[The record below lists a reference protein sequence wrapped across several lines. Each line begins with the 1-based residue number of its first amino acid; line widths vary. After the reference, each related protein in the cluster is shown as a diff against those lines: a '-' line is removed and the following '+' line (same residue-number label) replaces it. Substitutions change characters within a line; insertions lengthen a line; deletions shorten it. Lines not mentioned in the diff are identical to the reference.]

1 MICLS
6 APELPQTDCHGR
18 DRRSARFGVSLALT
32 AALVASAFGPAL
44 AADEAPPANAA
55 AVTVIKAA
63 KSCFSDTVDVY
74 GILLPKEEVA
84 VRPDR
89 PGLKVTEVLVDA
101 GQTVAAG
108 QALARLAMPEGGTIL
123 IQAPSAGIVGQSS
136 AIVGAVASGKG
147 EALFTIITGSEFD
160 LVAQVPTRD
169 LSRLKVDQP
178 VNIKIIGAG
187 DLDGK
192 VRRVAATV
200 EPNTQL
206 GQVYISVAAKKFL
219 LVNSP
224 GRAAIRTGESC
235 GVSVPLTAILYTG
248 AGTVIQVVRR
258 QRIETRRIET
268 GLMSGGNVE
277 IREGLSEGEII
288 VARAGAL
295 LREGDQVRPITVA
308 ADSN

>member
-1 MICLS
+1 MIFLN
-6 APELPQTDCHGR
+6 ALGLPHDNHCS
-18 DRRSARFGVSLALT
+18 DRRFARIGITLTLA
-32 AALVASAFGPAL
+32 AAL
-44 AADEAPPANAA
+44 AATTLSLAFAAEEAPANAA

-63 KSCFSDTVDVY
+63 KSCFADTVDVY

-108 QALARLAMPEGGTIL
+108 QALARLAVPEGGSIL

-136 AIVGAVASGKG
+136 AIVGAIASGKG

-206 GQVYISVAAKKFL
+206 GQVFISVAAKKFL

-235 GVSVPLTAILYTG
+235 GVSVPLTAILYSS

-268 GLMSGGNVE
+268 GLMAGGNIE
-277 IREGLSEGEII
+277 IREGLSEGEIV

>member
-1 MICLS
+1 MGITL
-6 APELPQTDCHGR
+6 T
-18 DRRSARFGVSLALT
+18 LA
-32 AALVASAFGPAL
+32 AAL
-44 AADEAPPANAA
+44 AATTLSLAFAAEEAPANAA

-63 KSCFSDTVDVY
+63 KSCFADTVDVY

-108 QALARLAMPEGGTIL
+108 QALARLAVPEGGSIL

-136 AIVGAVASGKG
+136 AIVGAIASGKG

-206 GQVYISVAAKKFL
+206 GQVFISVAAKKFL

-235 GVSVPLTAILYTG
+235 GVSVPLTAILYSS

-268 GLMSGGNVE
+268 GLMAGGNIE
-277 IREGLSEGEII
+277 IREGLSEGEIV

>member
-1 MICLS
+1 MIFLN
-6 APELPQTDCHGR
+6 ALGLPHSHCRGR
-18 DRRSARFGVSLALT
+18 RRSGNFSASLTLA
-32 AALVASAFGPAL
+32 AALSVTAFGPAL
-44 AADEAPPANAA
+44 AADEAPANAA
-55 AVTVIKAA
+55 AVTVLKVA
-63 KSCFSDTVDVY
+63 KSCFADTVDVY

-89 PGLKVTEVLVDA
+89 PGLKVTEVMVDA

-108 QALARLAMPEGGTIL
+108 QALARLAVPEGGSIL

-136 AIVGAVASGKG
+136 AIVGAIASGKG

-192 VRRVAATV
+192 VRRIAATV

-206 GQVYISVAAKKFL
+206 GQVFISVAAKKFL

-224 GRAAIRTGESC
+224 GRASIRTGESC
-235 GVSVPLTAILYTG
+235 GVSVPLTAILYSS

-268 GLMSGGNVE
+268 GLMAGGNVE
-277 IREGLSEGEII
+277 IREGLTEGEIV

-308 ADSN
+308 TDTN

>member
-1 MICLS
+1 MIFLN
-6 APELPQTDCHGR
+6 ALGLPHDNRCS
-18 DRRSARFGVSLALT
+18 DRRFARIGITLTLA
-32 AALVASAFGPAL
+32 AAL
-44 AADEAPPANAA
+44 AATTLSLAFAAEEAPANAA

-63 KSCFSDTVDVY
+63 KSCFADTVDVY

-84 VRPDR
+84 
-89 PGLKVTEVLVDA
+89 
-101 GQTVAAG
+101 G
-108 QALARLAMPEGGTIL
+108 QALARVAVPEGGSIL

-136 AIVGAVASGKG
+136 AIVGAIASGKG

-206 GQVYISVAAKKFL
+206 GQVFISVAAKKFL

-235 GVSVPLTAILYTG
+235 GVSVPLTAILYSS

-268 GLMSGGNVE
+268 GLMAGGNIE
-277 IREGLSEGEII
+277 IREGLSEGEIV